1 MKAVKYKTGEREA
14 NAIFLLVAVF
24 FLVSSFFIDGG
35 NYPAWSSAK
44 IVPILLSTV
53 MVVCALLSLLEVIRV
68 KRASQ
73 ASENVFQLKVLLY
86 IGAYFLYVV
95 ALFLL
100 PFWLA
105 SVVFL
110 MFSFLYWKSL
120 PVMKAAVTVAATVA
134 ISMIL
139 FAKVFKIAF

>member
-35 NYPAWSSAK
+35 SYPAWSSAK
-44 IVPILLSTV
+44 IVPILLSMV
-53 MVVCALLSLLEVIRV
+53 MVVCALFSLLDAIRA
-68 KRASQ
+68 KRANQ
-73 ASENVFQLKVLLY
+73 ASENVFQLKVLAY
-86 IGAYFLYVV
+86 IGAYVLYVV
-95 ALFLL
+95 SLFLL

-110 MFSFLYWKSL
+110 LFSFLYWKSL
-120 PVMKAAVTVAATVA
+120 PLVKAVVTVVATVA
-134 ISMIL
+134 LSMIL
-139 FAKVFKIAF
+139 FTRVFNIAF